1 MIYLVDKLSSLT
13 KSATRY
19 GRLHICKRL
28 DLGLILMIFLLCFVI
43 TGGSLYFFGQGPQ
56 PRLNSEVKGI
66 LRILTFHVTLRRFD
80 ARQQP
85 DSLDFLIPIL
95 RLLI

>member
-19 GRLHICKRL
+19 GKLHICKRL
-28 DLGLILMIFLLCFVI
+28 DLGLILMIFLLHFVI
-43 TGGSLYFFGQGPQ
+43 TGESLYFFGQGPQ

-66 LRILTFHVTLRRFD
+66 LRILTSMFNSPASMPVSSPIPWIFSSRF
-80 ARQQP
+80 
-85 DSLDFLIPIL
+85 
-95 RLLI
+95 